1 MKKAIEAAPLK
12 AVGPYSLAIEAG
24 GFVHCSGQIHLDPA
38 AGKLVEGDIGTQT
51 KQCMENLQTVLSGAG
66 LDFSDVVKCVVFL
79 VDMGDFGEMN
89 KVYESYMVAPFPARS
104 CIQVAGLP
112 LGARVEVECVAKT
125 RG

>member
-38 AGKLVEGDIGTQT
+38 SGSLVDGDIAAQT
-51 KQCMENLQTVLSGAG
+51 KQCMDNLTTVLAGAG

-79 VDMGDFGEMN
+79 VDMGDFGEVN
-89 KVYESYMVAPFPARS
+89 KVYETYMVAPFPARS
-104 CIQVAGLP
+104 CIQVAALP

-125 RG
+125 RS